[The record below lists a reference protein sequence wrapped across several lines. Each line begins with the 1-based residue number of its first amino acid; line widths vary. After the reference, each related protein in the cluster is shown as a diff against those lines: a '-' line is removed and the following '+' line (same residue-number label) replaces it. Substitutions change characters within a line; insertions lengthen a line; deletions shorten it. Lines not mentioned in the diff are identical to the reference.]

1 MSFVI
6 GMLLF
11 GVLGA
16 VRYGLRSGAILG
28 LVAMS
33 HWVLDLIVHR
43 ADRPV
48 LPGEGAGLP
57 RLGLSLWKYPVGA
70 AMLELMIVAVGS
82 WLYWRAARRL
92 AGADHTVAC
101 RANLCGVV
109 VLGSGAITLVL
120 NVIGL

>member
-1 MSFVI
+1 MLACQWLDVVFVI
-6 GMLLF
+6 LYAAGLEGLEPIPGVASGAYGAVVIHADYTHSLLGAALLSVLF

-57 RLGLSLWKYPVGA
+57 RLGLSLWKY
-70 AMLELMIVAVGS
+70 
-82 WLYWRAARRL
+82 
-92 AGADHTVAC
+92 
-101 RANLCGVV
+101 
-109 VLGSGAITLVL
+109 
-120 NVIGL
+120 